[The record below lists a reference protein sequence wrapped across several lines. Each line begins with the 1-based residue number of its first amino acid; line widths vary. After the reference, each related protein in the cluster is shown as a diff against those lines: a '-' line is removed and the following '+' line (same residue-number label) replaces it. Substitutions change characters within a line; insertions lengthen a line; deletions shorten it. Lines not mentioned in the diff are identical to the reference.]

1 MPSAVWQMGIGIVI
15 DQYAR
20 PSWKRT
26 GYRYF
31 PYAAEHRGAWWVL
44 RLNMGFPE
52 HDAYTLF
59 VDGRAAI
66 DLTGS
71 AGSDIPLQASVHALG
86 HAVLPALDPD
96 TARIVVGAVAQF
108 VEYGSESDDP
118 CPFCSTGRDGLTHQN

>member
-1 MPSAVWQMGIGIVI
+1 MTDIVI

-31 PYAAEHRGAWWVL
+31 PYAAERSGVWWVL
-44 RLNMGFPE
+44 RLNPGFPE

-59 VDGRAAI
+59 VGGRVAG

-71 AGSDIPLQASVHALG
+71 PDTDIPLLASVDALRR
-86 HAVLPALDPD
+86 AVLPVVDPD
-96 TARIVVGAVAQF
+96 TARVVVGEVAQF
-108 VEYGSESDDP
+108 VEYGSESGDP
-118 CPFCSTGRDGLTHQN
+118 CPFCSTGRDGMTRQN

>member
-1 MPSAVWQMGIGIVI
+1 MI

-59 VDGRAAI
+59 VDGRAAV

-71 AGSDIPLQASVHALG
+71 SGSDIPLQASVHALG
-86 HAVLPALDPD
+86 RAVLPALDPD

-118 CPFCSTGRDGLTHQN
+118 CPFCSTGRDGLNYQN